1 MYVSVSGSS
10 TRWLVVVLVVTLAV
24 AGVTYYYG
32 ILAGKSNTPIA
43 VARNPLNFI
52 EFNVPSGCCGC
63 CLPALFVVCF
73 CQLRAVCQPIGPIWF
88 DIRLSVMCNA
98 LVVVG
103 WVPQILVLRFAIT
116 YGRYGSGWEWMSLD
130 IFTCKPIKYAW
141 ECAFEFPKIFALWIC
156 LQRFHMQKYFRIG
169 LQMLRIRPHC
179 WRKFASC
186 TCQINSLLFFE
197 CFPPPT
203 MFDRKPHKLAI
214 FLWSLLPPFL

>member
-1 MYVSVSGSS
+1 M
-10 TRWLVVVLVVTLAV
+10 
-24 AGVTYYYG
+24 
-32 ILAGKSNTPIA
+32 
-43 VARNPLNFI
+43 
-52 EFNVPSGCCGC
+52 
-63 CLPALFVVCF
+63 LPASAVCGLLLPVAS
-73 CQLRAVCQPIGPIWF
+73 CELRAVCQPIGPIWF

-116 YGRYGSGWEWMSLD
+116 YGRYGSGREWMSLG

-186 TCQINSLLFFE
+186 TCQINSLLFLE

-214 FLWSLLPPFL
+214 FLWFLLPPFSVI